1 MAVHDRN
8 VGRNRTAWVQTMKGE
23 HNGTPSANQR
33 GIVLISAIFIIAIL
47 VVLGT
52 TAIMQTSM
60 DIKISRNYKSSVQAL
75 YSAESGIQYAISTME
90 AGLRNGGLDLPTTN
104 AMFDSFMAG
113 TGIPSGQ
120 AFSISAL
127 SMTGPQYSIRSVGSG
142 PENASAVVDV
152 HLERGILSPI
162 SFAAFGDV
170 KFDGKSCANVFSYD
184 HRSGLQPGDPGF
196 VSSGEGDIGSN
207 GEVELKNDT
216 YIDGDVVLGANETD
230 PDDVADLTLPSGKHI
245 VTGEEGVE
253 IGWVDPDPLDVLEKP
268 YAEKFTEVKF
278 NNDNGAIPAS
288 LEINRNTVTLTAG
301 DYYFSDILVKK
312 DAVLEI
318 DASAGPVNIYVEGT
332 VTINTGETIDIKNAG
347 NEVNFFLQDPPGGI
361 GGPDIFEAKNGSF
374 INISGDPTD
383 FSVFSSSEGG
393 VRFHNSSTF
402 KGLVY
407 APLADEIEM
416 NNSSDV
422 FGAIWGSTILM
433 HNSGDLFY
441 DTALRDKYQTISND
455 LSIVAWREVRN

>member
-1 MAVHDRN
+1 MAHDRN
-8 VGRNRTAWVQTMKGE
+8 LRHSTTGWWQSVKPAQTGI
-23 HNGTPSANQR
+23 PSANQR

-75 YSAESGIQYAISTME
+75 YSAESGIQYAIATME
-90 AGLRNGGLDLPTTN
+90 AGLRNGDLDLPTTN
-104 AMFDSFMAG
+104 AMFDSFIAG
-113 TGIPSGQ
+113 TGIPTGHS
-120 AFSISAL
+120 FSVSAL
-127 SMTGPQYSIRSVGSG
+127 SMGGPQYLIRSVGNG

-152 HLERGILSPI
+152 HLERGIRSPI
-162 SFAAFGDV
+162 AFAAFGDV
-170 KFDGKSCANVFSYD
+170 RFDGKSCANVFSYD
-184 HRSGLQPGDPGF
+184 HRSGPQPGDPGF

-207 GEVELKNDT
+207 GEVELKNST

-230 PDDVADLTLPSGKHI
+230 PSDVADLTLPSGKHI
-245 VTGEEGVE
+245 VTGEEGME
-253 IGWVDPDPLDVLEKP
+253 IGWVDPDPLGVLDKP
-268 YAEKFTEVKF
+268 YAQKFTEVKF
-278 NNDNGAIPAS
+278 SNDNGAIPAS
-288 LEINRNTVTLTAG
+288 LTVMKSTVTLTAG
-301 DYYFSDILVKK
+301 DYYFTDILLKK
-312 DAVLEI
+312 SGTLEI

-332 VTINTGETIDIKNAG
+332 VTINNSNMIDVMNAG
-347 NEVNFFLQDPPGGI
+347 NEVNFFMQEPKGGI
-361 GGPDIFEAKNGSF
+361 SGPDIFEAKNGSA

-383 FSVFSSSEGG
+383 FSIFSSSEGG

-407 APLADEIEM
+407 APLSDEIEL

-422 FGAIWGSTILM
+422 LGAIWGSTILM

-441 DTALRDKYQTISND
+441 DTALRDKYQSVSND